1 MPLSRADEALTSDM
15 KQRELHLKSMQRATD
30 AILYETRRYR
40 NVLISLLA
48 VAGAAVGAGLFLLVN
63 GAPSDLPGWQGRML
77 LDIVLGTIIG
87 VQLGLLLVRT
97 LWGKRLIDRK
107 QSRLYSKYA
116 SELHAGRRWQH
127 FYYQDEDISAYVP
140 QILHY
145 LEGSERFESVGAAL
159 AFAKKN
165 RHTANPF
172 AARALSTFNEVAAQT
187 TLVIISSAD
196 DSGTPT
202 SRLMRFAKS
211 DRPGVWY
218 VTAAPE
224 GRRVHEF
231 QQGRIALIT
240 PPTESGGTISSN
252 RVQIKRAQFGFPE
265 VAALYR
271 AQVPGYVDRLTE
283 EDQQR
288 ELVYEITLESAKV
301 DTWLEHDVVDFRDSR
316 PSPTQP
322 GN

>member
-1 MPLSRADEALTSDM
+1 MPMPPADEALIADM
-15 KQRELHLKSMQRATD
+15 KQRELHLKKMQRSTD

-40 NVLISLLA
+40 MLLIALLGI
-48 VAGAAVGAGLFLLVN
+48 VGAAVGAGLFLLVN
-63 GAPSDLPGWQGRML
+63 GKLSDQPGWQGRML

-87 VQLGLLLVRT
+87 VQLGLLVLRT
-97 LWGKRLIDRK
+97 PWGHRLIDRK
-107 QSRLYSKYA
+107 QARLYSKYA

-127 FYYQDEDISAYVP
+127 FYFRDEDISAYIP

-145 LEGSERFESVGAAL
+145 LEGDQRFDSVEAAL
-159 AFAKKN
+159 AFAKRN
-165 RHTANPF
+165 RHTATPF
-172 AARALSTFNEVAAQT
+172 AARALSTFNKVAAQT
-187 TLVIISSAD
+187 NLVVISSAD
-196 DSGTPT
+196 KSGTPT

-252 RVQIKRAQFGFPE
+252 RVQIKPAPFGFPE
-265 VAALYR
+265 IADLYR

-288 ELVYEITLESAKV
+288 DLVYEITLESAKV

-322 GN
+322 GD